1 MLSMSLSTM
10 SMVPCGSDKNLI
22 NQSVSNMGLRDAGAS
37 KNNGK
42 QQSLAVKWIREV
54 TRPAHQPT
62 TSTFNK
68 DGKFMTHYLS
78 LHNICCIFFEN
89 LEILLNIYLR

>member
-10 SMVPCGSDKNLI
+10 SMVPCGSDKTLI

-54 TRPAHQPT
+54 TRPAPPANNFH
-62 TSTFNK
+62 F
-68 DGKFMTHYLS
+68 
-78 LHNICCIFFEN
+78 
-89 LEILLNIYLR
+89 